1 MSAGIHFVGEAG
13 AAMPSSDT
21 WRRQAQALLAEVA
34 DATRDGPGITRES
47 YGAGEDAALRLLEQR
62 AAAMGLACEYDRAC
76 NLWMRLPED
85 ARDEPVVVIGSHVDS
100 VPQGGNYDGL
110 AGVVAGMLVL
120 ATLRG
125 RHADAPPV
133 RVLALRG
140 EESAWYGR
148 AYMGSMAL
156 LGRLPAAALQLPHR
170 AGPAHGTL
178 GEAMARCGA
187 DVSAIAQGT
196 PLLPCPIAAYLEL
209 HIEQGPVMV
218 ARGWPVAAVTG
229 IRGNVRH
236 NRVRCL
242 GEAGHSGAVP
252 RWLRKD
258 AVLAVAQLLSRM
270 DEHWRVLLQ
279 MGMDLVMTS
288 GICTTPAHSHAVSVI
303 PGEVQFSFEARSQ
316 DAGTLERFHALMLD
330 ECRAIAA
337 ERGVRFEFDDRL
349 HTPPA
354 TMDEGWI
361 QRFEDVAAR
370 AGQTLERIPS
380 GAGHDAAVFAAA
392 GTPAAM
398 LFVRNAHG
406 SHNPQE
412 AMDIGDF
419 MQGTQWL
426 AEGLLRD

>member
-1 MSAGIHFVGEAG
+1 MNTTA
-13 AAMPSSDT
+13 
-21 WRRQAQALLAEVA
+21 WRTQAEALLNDIAA
-34 DATRDGPGITRES
+34 ATRDGPGITRES
-47 YGAGEDAALRLLEQR
+47 YGPGEDAALQLLEQH
-62 AAAMGLACEYDRAC
+62 AAALGLACEYDRAR
-76 NLWMRLPED
+76 NLWMRLAD
-85 ARDEPVVVIGSHVDS
+85 DTRTDPVVVIGSHVDS

-120 ATLRG
+120 SALRG
-125 RHADAPPV
+125 QHTQAAPL

-170 AGPAHGTL
+170 TGAGAGTL
-178 GEAMARCGA
+178 GDAMARCGA
-187 DVSAIAQGT
+187 DVDAIARGES
-196 PLLPCPIAAYLEL
+196 LLPVPAVAAYLEL

-236 NRVRCL
+236 NRVRCI

-288 GICTTPAHSHAVSVI
+288 GICTTPAQSHAVSVI

-316 DAGTLERFHALMLD
+316 DA
-330 ECRAIAA
+330 
-337 ERGVRFEFDDRL
+337 
-349 HTPPA
+349 
-354 TMDEGWI
+354 
-361 QRFEDVAAR
+361 
-370 AGQTLERIPS
+370 
-380 GAGHDAAVFAAA
+380 
-392 GTPAAM
+392 
-398 LFVRNAHG
+398 
-406 SHNPQE
+406 
-412 AMDIGDF
+412 
-419 MQGTQWL
+419 
-426 AEGLLRD
+426 

>member
-1 MSAGIHFVGEAG
+1 MNT
-13 AAMPSSDT
+13 AA
-21 WRRQAQALLAEVA
+21 WRGQAEALLTEVA

-47 YGAGEDAALRLLEQR
+47 YGPGEYAALQVLER
-62 AAAMGLACEYDRAC
+62 HAAALGLACEYDRAR

-85 ARDEPVVVIGSHVDS
+85 TRPGPVVVIGSHVDS

-120 ATLRG
+120 AALRG
-125 RHADAPPV
+125 RHEGSAPL

-148 AYMGSMAL
+148 AYTGSMAL
-156 LGRLPAAALQLPHR
+156 LGRLPAAALRLPHR
-170 AGPAHGTL
+170 AGGGTL
-178 GEAMARCGA
+178 SDAMARCGA
-187 DVSAIAQGT
+187 DVDAIAQGT
-196 PLLPCPIAAYLEL
+196 PLLPEPVAAYLEL

-236 NRVRCL
+236 NRVRCI
-242 GEAGHSGAVP
+242 GETGHSGAVP

-258 AVLAVAQLLSRM
+258 AVLAVSQLLSRM

-288 GICTTPAHSHAVSVI
+288 GICTTPAQSHAVSVI

-316 DAGTLERFHALMLD
+316 DAATLERFHQLMQA
-330 ECRAIAA
+330 ECSAIAA
-337 ERGVRFEFDDRL
+337 DRGVRFEFEERL
-349 HTPPA
+349 TTAPA

-361 QRFEDVAAR
+361 QRFEAVAAR

-392 GTPAAM
+392 GIPAAM

-412 AMDIGDF
+412 AMDIDDF
-419 MQGTQWL
+419 LLGVQWL
-426 AEGLLRD
+426 AEGLVEPPHAG